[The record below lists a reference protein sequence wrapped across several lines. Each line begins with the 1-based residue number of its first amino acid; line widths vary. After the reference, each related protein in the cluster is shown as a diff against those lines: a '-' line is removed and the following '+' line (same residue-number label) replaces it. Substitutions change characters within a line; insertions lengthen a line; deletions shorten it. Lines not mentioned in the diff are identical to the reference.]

1 MVIGYQFSSVEIQ
14 PKSLYV
20 DRTTSKLGAVIAFR
34 DLGICSSFMN
44 LEAEGSS
51 SSSLGRLRST
61 CVDEVWAGE
70 SERGEV
76 AGWRMA
82 KGLVRPFALGWVE

>member
-1 MVIGYQFSSVEIQ
+1 MD
-14 PKSLYV
+14 L
-20 DRTTSKLGAVIAFR
+20 TTSKLGAVIAFR
-34 DLGICSSFMN
+34 DLGICSNFMN

-70 SERGEV
+70 SERGEI